1 MRELLEP
8 ITTESLVDVFIA
20 RFENLILSGRL
31 SIGQKLPSEREL
43 ALQLGVSRPVVHEG
57 LVNLASKGLVTM
69 IPRIGTLINDYRK
82 DGSLTLLTSLVNYH
96 DGRLEPKIL
105 EGLLRMRVLFEVET
119 ARLAALNRTDEHLG
133 KFYELIDEEREID
146 VHNTT
151 RITEIDFDFHHLIAM
166 ATDNMVYPLLIN
178 SFKQVYI
185 NLTRQFFSD
194 TSLVSDVFNFHKAMV
209 DAIEERDD
217 TAAVDI
223 MQQMLNHGEERLK
236 VMIRNENN
244 LERRQL

>member
-8 ITTESLVDVFIA
+8 ITAESLVDVFIA

-119 ARLAALNRTDEHLG
+119 ARLAALNRTGEHLG

-194 TSLVSDVFNFHKAMV
+194 TSLVTDVFNFHKAMV

>member
-8 ITTESLVDVFIA
+8 IKTESLVDAFIA
-20 RFENLILSGRL
+20 RFEELILSGKL

-57 LVNLASKGLVTM
+57 LVDLASKGLVTM

-119 ARLAALNRTDEHLG
+119 ARLAALNRTDEHLN
-133 KFYELIDEEREID
+133 KFYDLIDEEREID

-151 RITEIDFDFHHLIAM
+151 RITKIDFDFHHLIAM
-166 ATDNMVYPLLIN
+166 ATDNMIYPLLIN
-178 SFKQVYI
+178 TFKQVYI

-194 TSLVSDVFNFHKAMV
+194 TTLVSDVFRFHKAMV
-209 DAIEERDD
+209 DAIAKKDD
-217 TAAVDI
+217 TMAVAI
-223 MQQMLNHGEERLK
+223 MKQMLDHGEEHLK
-236 VMIRNENN
+236 ITILNENN
-244 LERRQL
+244 PERRQL

>member
-1 MRELLEP
+1 MKELLEP
-8 ITTESLVDVFIA
+8 IKTESLVDAFIA
-20 RFENLILSGRL
+20 RFEELILSGKL

-57 LVNLASKGLVTM
+57 LVDLASKGLVTM
-69 IPRIGTLINDYRK
+69 IPRIGTLINDYRN

-119 ARLAALNRTDEHLG
+119 ARLAALNRTDEQLN
-133 KFYELIDEEREID
+133 KFYDLIDKEREID

-166 ATDNMVYPLLIN
+166 ATANMIYPLLIN
-178 SFKQVYI
+178 TFKQVYI

-194 TSLVSDVFNFHKAMV
+194 TTLVSDVFRFHKAMV
-209 DAIEERDD
+209 DAIEKKDD
-217 TAAVDI
+217 TMAVDI
-223 MQQMLNHGEERLK
+223 MKQMLDHGEERLK
-236 VMIRNENN
+236 TTILNENN